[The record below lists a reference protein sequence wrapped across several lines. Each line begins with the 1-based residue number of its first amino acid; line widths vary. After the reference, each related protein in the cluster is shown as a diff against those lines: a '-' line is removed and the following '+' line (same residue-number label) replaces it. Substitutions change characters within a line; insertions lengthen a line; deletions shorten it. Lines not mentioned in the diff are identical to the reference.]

1 MNAQPSPAPP
11 THGLLSTA
19 LGRFRLV
26 SLAEGLSYILLLG
39 VAMPLKY
46 IAGLPQAVRVL
57 GSLHGALFVL
67 FVLALVA
74 AMRERGWGL
83 TRALWFA
90 FLSTLPLGALR
101 IEVEA
106 RRAGG

>member
-1 MNAQPSPAPP
+1 MDAQPAPDQPAPD
-11 THGLLSTA
+11 LLSTA

-46 IAGLPQAVRVL
+46 LAGLPQAVRVL

-67 FVLALVA
+67 FILALVA

-83 TRALWFA
+83 SRGLWFA